1 MAKQESNQPP
11 ASGPDEK
18 KPAEPQQAPP
28 ENTKIGPLD
37 PPPPEDGG
45 GTAAQDS

>member
-11 ASGPDEK
+11 ASAPDEK
-18 KPAEPQQAPP
+18 QPAEPQQAPP

-37 PPPPEDGG
+37 PRPPKDGG
-45 GTAAQDS
+45 GKATPGS